1 MGSTKVGKTE
11 LVMKLTSKGDN
22 QTKVMK
28 QNSIGTGLG
37 EKIIEIDNVN
47 VLAEIWDSFGQ
58 E

>member
-47 VLAEIWDSFGQ
+47 VLAEIWDSFG
-58 E
+58 